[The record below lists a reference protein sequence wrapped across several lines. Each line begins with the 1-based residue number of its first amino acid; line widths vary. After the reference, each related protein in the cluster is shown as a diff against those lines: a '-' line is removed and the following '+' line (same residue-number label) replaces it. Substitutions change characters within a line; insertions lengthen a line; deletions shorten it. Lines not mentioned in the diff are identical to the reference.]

1 MNPKLK
7 VGEPAPDVWLTTDEG
22 ERVELRALRGQEVIV
37 FFYVKDDT
45 PGCAQ
50 QVCAFRDLWPTWEER
65 GARVLGV
72 GVGTAAGH
80 QKFRKKHGLPFAL
93 VVDEDHAVAEA
104 FGVWR
109 EKVLYGRRSM
119 GVVRSIFVIG
129 ADGAL
134 EQVHDNVRAG
144 RELGDLLGP
153 ML

>member
-1 MNPKLK
+1 
-7 VGEPAPDVWLTTDEG
+7 
-22 ERVELRALRGQEVIV
+22 
-37 FFYVKDDT
+37 
-45 PGCAQ
+45 
-50 QVCAFRDLWPTWEER
+50 
-65 GARVLGV
+65 V